1 MTELPDSPLSAP
13 NRFPLSGTQEWFCAG
28 IVGDQDGRF
37 GRLFTSEMAV
47 RISGRV
53 DITALRGALD
63 DVVRRHE
70 ILRTIVVRDARPRYQ
85 EVYPPAP
92 AVLEVHDLP
101 QVGRESRDVRA
112 QEIIIGVA
120 RHGMDVR
127 TLPLLRAELHRFDG
141 QDSVLV
147 VSSHHSAAD
156 GWSMEII
163 MRDLAA
169 FYKARTTG
177 SRVDLP
183 DAPQYRELVAW
194 EQARSAGHDAG
205 VARKYW
211 REKLSGGQIFALPSD
226 HPFSGPHSHSYS
238 AYYFTIDAEVT
249 AEIAGLSTATRSS
262 LFMVLLAA
270 FNVLTHEISG
280 TTDPVVNT
288 FYAGRTDPRTHNL
301 VGAIASPLPL
311 RTTFDD
317 CDTFRDVVART
328 RRTCLDA
335 YSHEIPTVLIE
346 QGAPN
351 LMAPLADPM
360 LCKIVFS
367 MPQPR
372 VGDSEIEL
380 GDGAYEVRGEI
391 VQHEAESVDLANG
404 STWDMDLLPSGV
416 LTGTVRFNLD
426 DFDLDTVTG
435 WVSAYSRI
443 LSGGVLDPDGEWRKF

>member
-1 MTELPDSPLSAP
+1 MAELPDAPLSTP
-13 NRFPLSGTQEWFCAG
+13 KRFPLSCAQEWFCAG

-53 DITALRGALD
+53 DVAALRGALD

-85 EVYPPAP
+85 ELYPPAP
-92 AVLEVHDLP
+92 AVLEVHDVP
-101 QVGRESRDVRA
+101 PVPGKSREARA
-112 QEIIIGVA
+112 QEIIIRVA

-127 TLPLLRAELHRFDG
+127 ALPLLRAELHRFDD

-169 FYKARTTG
+169 FYQARTTG
-177 SRVDLP
+177 SQVDLP
-183 DAPQYRELVAW
+183 RAPQYRELVAR
-194 EQARSAGHDAG
+194 ERARSEGQDAG

-211 REKLSGGQIFALPSD
+211 REKLRGAQIFALPSD
-226 HPFSGPHSHSYS
+226 HPFSGPHSQPYS
-238 AYYFTIDAEVT
+238 AYYFTVDAEVT
-249 AEIAGLSTATRSS
+249 AKIARLSTATRSS

-270 FNVLTHEISG
+270 FNILTHEITG

-288 FYAGRTDPRTHNL
+288 FYAGRTDPRTHDL
-301 VGAIASPLPL
+301 VGAIASPLAL
-311 RTTFDD
+311 RTTFED
-317 CDTFRDVVART
+317 CVTFRDVVART

-335 YSHEIPTVLIE
+335 YSHEIPTVYIE
-346 QGAPN
+346 EEAPD
-351 LMAPLADPM
+351 LMASLADPM
-360 LCKIVFS
+360 MCKTVFS

-372 VGDSEIEL
+372 VGDSKIDL

-416 LTGTVRFNLD
+416 LTGTIRFNLD
-426 DFDLDTVTG
+426 DFDLATVTG
-435 WVSAYSRI
+435 WVSAYCRI
-443 LSGGVLDPDGEWRKF
+443 LSAGVLDPEEEWRKL